1 MPHPPSIKYSD
12 HGEDRREQLGRT
24 LDDVREALAE
34 GQIEA

>member
-12 HGEDRREQLGRT
+12 HGEDRREQLGLT

-34 GQIEA
+34 GQI